1 MGREGVSVCLG
12 LHVRVCDR
20 YLALFLCV
28 GACDRLR
35 VSLFLSFCD
44 QWGGV
49 SVCVYACD
57 RFLSVSRNVLCV
69 LFFCNCPFNIRV
81 SPSLYVIDCVL
92 VILIDV
98 EIRCESLPQDQ

>member
-1 MGREGVSVCLG
+1 MGSEGVPVCLG
-12 LHVRVCDR
+12 VRVRVCDI

-35 VSLFLSFCD
+35 VYLFLFFCD

-57 RFLSVSRNVLCV
+57 RFLSGDRFLSVSRNVLCV
-69 LFFCNCPFNIRV
+69 LFFFAIV
-81 SPSLYVIDCVL
+81 LLAYASLL
-92 VILIDV
+92 LFM
-98 EIRCESLPQDQ
+98 